1 MNYLD
6 LLGKAYKAYQYAW
19 CKLRG
24 YAFQEVD
31 PDEGICGE
39 CYVSIREFED
49 NEFQDEEYMSEIL
62 NYVMFTYWQNRE
74 KLKKIWLEQKICD
87 ASIMQRVKG
96 CFTCPR
102 CGGAMENELAH
113 NSFSRR
119 ADIYVCSACGML
131 EAIEDARKAGEPSFT
146 KLPIERWNLVQNEFD
161 NIANVDYDIRD
172 MINFIDGGFRLCLF

>member
-24 YAFQEVD
+24 YDIEDVD
-31 PDEGICGE
+31 ADEGVCGE
-39 CYVSIREFED
+39 CYVGIREFEN

-62 NYVMFTYWQNRE
+62 DRVTLIYWQNRE
-74 KLKKIWLEQKICD
+74 KLKALWIEHKICE
-87 ASIMQRVKG
+87 ASILQRING
-96 CFTCPR
+96 CHICPR
-102 CGGAMENELAH
+102 CGDEMENNLAH

-131 EAIEDARKAGEPSFT
+131 EAIEDALKKKRDKQRREVEPEIYT
-146 KLPIERWNLVQNEFD
+146 
-161 NIANVDYDIRD
+161 
-172 MINFIDGGFRLCLF
+172 